1 MEVFL
6 PYLLRKL
13 RQTDLGNLNV
23 NSQIH
28 ITSLS
33 SIRPKRKLCNL
44 DEKRRKEV
52 YTNEGKK
59 KLCQKT
65 CQ

>member
-1 MEVFL
+1 MFL
-6 PYLLRKL
+6 PYLFRKL
-13 RQTDLGNLNV
+13 RQTDQGNLNV

-28 ITSLS
+28 ITSIS
-33 SIRPKRKLCNL
+33 SIRPKWKLCNL
-44 DEKRRKEV
+44 DEKGRKEV
-52 YTNEGKK
+52 YKNEGKK